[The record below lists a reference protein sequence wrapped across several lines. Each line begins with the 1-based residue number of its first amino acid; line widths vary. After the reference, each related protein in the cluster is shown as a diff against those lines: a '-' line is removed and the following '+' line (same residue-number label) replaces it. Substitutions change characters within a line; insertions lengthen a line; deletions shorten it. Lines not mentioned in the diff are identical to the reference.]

1 MRRLTLTLFII
12 IASWSVAAAQSLLD
26 TFEKNLAQL
35 GLYRA
40 QFTVEI
46 DGYQTSGSY
55 IVEGDNFYATMAGV
69 EIYVAQGLK
78 HEVNAEARE
87 VVIDSAAS
95 LGNDI
100 LSNPANGFK
109 LLKEQYNLT
118 PTTVDGAP
126 ALKLSQKEG
135 SQTILVVADKGG
147 ALPKRIVYSDGGA
160 ELTITFTSIAA
171 TNSPLP
177 LFDASRYVDYEVVD
191 MR

>member
-26 TFEKNLAQL
+26 TFEKNLAQMRV
-35 GLYRA
+35 YRA

-95 LGNDI
+95 LGT
-100 LSNPANGFK
+100 
-109 LLKEQYNLT
+109 E
-118 PTTVDGAP
+118 
-126 ALKLSQKEG
+126 
-135 SQTILVVADKGG
+135 
-147 ALPKRIVYSDGGA
+147 
-160 ELTITFTSIAA
+160 
-171 TNSPLP
+171 
-177 LFDASRYVDYEVVD
+177 
-191 MR
+191 